1 MKRLFGF
8 SMTQRLLFLNCLIFV
23 VFGVIIGIMMLAFS
37 GIRELTTSVF
47 ETDIRQVTDNARLG
61 RDVTGAIAKTNLL
74 IGTFYQNEKALKSG
88 VDLLH
93 FVKNLS
99 NMHMNDNQRQALK
112 DFEKNLGLVL
122 DQCAAFNRH
131 SELIGQIEKKLDA
144 DLNEL
149 AELISEKIIRQVL
162 QEEDTAIYSQLG
174 ALIPSYRETMYQVV
188 LDFSRL
194 KPARFESDDADRIT
208 EQLERF
214 SMRLRTLL
222 ASDSQVSSYG
232 VRLLDG
238 LTAYKGYIISFS
250 HMNIDLK
257 EQLGRLMESE
267 RNALV
272 IIESIDRDI
281 IHAVDS
287 ISKDTQRIISQSV
300 RIVLIISAAVIAVF
314 GIYTYFLLLKNIRKP
329 MESILAGIAA
339 ISKGDLESPIRMGR
353 TDEWNLVENAL
364 NAMTLDL
371 KVSYKSI
378 QDKNQALENAHRQL
392 EANIEGLEKE
402 VLQRKRAEKAMQESE
417 ERYRRFFED
426 DLSAAFIADTGGWLI
441 ACNPAYATMFGFADV
456 EDASTHNLMDVF
468 PDDKTYEAFLHLLEK
483 NRRVEYQKREFCRAD
498 GGLIYV
504 AGNVTGTFDAQDR
517 LIEIKG
523 YLIDETARQLAETE
537 KARLQEKLQQVRRM
551 ESLGTLAGGVAHD
564 FNNLLM
570 GIQGCNSLMLVD
582 TQPSHPHYGHLKE
595 IEEYIRSASDLSN
608 QLLGFARGGKYE
620 VKTTDLNQLV
630 KKQIR
635 MFGRTRKEIAIHE
648 TYERALWP
656 VEVDRGQIEQVLLNL
671 FVNAWQAMPNGGHI
685 DVKTKNVMADAN
697 AIQSFGLKPGR
708 YVNISVADTGVGM
721 DRDVLQ
727 KIFDPFF
734 TTKDKGRG
742 TGLGLAST
750 YGIIENH
757 GGLIHVDSELG
768 VGTVFEL
775 FLAASNRSIREE
787 TGPVHEFCKGAGTL
801 LLVDDEEMII
811 KVGTKMLQKLG
822 YHVISAAHGQEALE
836 IFKQF
841 HSTIDGV
848 ILDMI
853 MPQMDGAVLFE
864 RLKEIDPQVKVVLSS
879 GYSLE
884 GKAEQIMNRG
894 CVGFLQ
900 KPFDIQELSQKVHE
914 FIFLHEELQ
923 HGRTSAETHERSGEN
938 VWMDPKSASNQPG

>member
-1 MKRLFGF
+1 MKRLFRF

-47 ETDIRQVTDNARLG
+47 ETDIRQIADNARLG
-61 RDVTGAIAKTNLL
+61 KDISRAVAKTNLL
-74 IGTFYQNEKALKSG
+74 IGTFYKDENALKSG
-88 VDLLH
+88 MDLLD
-93 FVKNLS
+93 FTKNLS
-99 NMHMNDNQRQALK
+99 NMHMNADQRQALK
-112 DFEKNLGLVL
+112 DFEKNLGFLL

-131 SELIGQIEKKLDA
+131 STLIDQIEKKLDA
-144 DLNEL
+144 DLNQL
-149 AELISEKIIRQVL
+149 AELISEKIIGQVL
-162 QEEDTAIYSQLG
+162 QDEDTVIYSQLG

-194 KPARFESDDADRIT
+194 KPARFESDDADRIV

-214 SMRLRTLL
+214 SLRLRTLL
-222 ASDSQVSSYG
+222 ASDPEVSSYG
-232 VRLLDG
+232 VRLLEG
-238 LTAYKGYIISFS
+238 LTAYKSAIISFS
-250 HMNIDLK
+250 HMNMALK
-257 EQLGRLMESE
+257 ERLGSLMESE
-267 RNALV
+267 RNALA

-300 RIVLIISAAVIAVF
+300 RIVLIISATVIAVF

-339 ISKGDLESPIRMGR
+339 ISKGDLEAPIRMGR

-371 KVSYKSI
+371 KASYKSI

-392 EANIEGLEKE
+392 EANIDGLEQE

-441 ACNPAYATMFGFADV
+441 ACNPSYATMFGFADV
-456 EDASTHNLMDVF
+456 EDALTHNLMDVY
-468 PDDKTYEAFLHLLEK
+468 PDDKAYEAFLHLLEK
-483 NRRVEYQKREFCRAD
+483 NGRVEYQKREFRRVD
-498 GGLIYV
+498 GALIYV
-504 AGNVTGTFDAQDR
+504 AGNVNGTFDAQDR

-582 TQPSHPHYGHLKE
+582 TESSHAHYGHLKE
-595 IEEYIRSASDLSN
+595 IEEYIRSAADLTG

-697 AIQSFGLKPGR
+697 AIQSFGFKPGR
-708 YVNISVADTGVGM
+708 YVNVSVADTGAGM
-721 DRDVLQ
+721 DREILQ
-727 KIFDPFF
+727 KVFDPFF
-734 TTKDKGRG
+734 TTKEKGRG

-775 FLAASNRSIREE
+775 FLPASNRSIQKE
-787 TGPVHEFCKGAGTL
+787 TGFNHEFCKGTGTL

-822 YHVISAAHGQEALE
+822 YQVISAARGQEALE
-836 IFKQF
+836 IFRRS
-841 HSTIDGV
+841 HSEVDGV

-864 RLKEIDPQVKVVLSS
+864 RLKEIDPQVKVILSS
-879 GYSLE
+879 GYSLD
-884 GKAEQIMNRG
+884 GKAEQIMDCG

-900 KPFDIQELSQKVHE
+900 KPFDIKELSQKIRE
-914 FIFLHEELQ
+914 SIFLCKELQ
-923 HGRTSAETHERSGEN
+923 H
-938 VWMDPKSASNQPG
+938 D